1 MLGSGELLAR
11 IIAFAVTAVLTRRIG
26 AAAFGELAFASAIT
40 GYALLVPHLA
50 LGDLASRAVARDPD
64 RAGQLAAS
72 ATRVRLVVAVVGM
85 LVVILVAWVAP
96 ISPTVAALMVVGS
109 LGALPQALNVTWAYK
124 ALERTFRISLGL
136 ALAQVVTL
144 LLVLVLVNGP
154 GDLLRVPVAQVLG
167 EVALTIFLLPMMVIG
182 WRASSF
188 QEGLTVLRGASAVV
202 VWRMFRALIV
212 TADMVMLGFLAEAS
226 ELGYYSAAYRVCF
239 LLTAIAAS
247 AHVVFQPALMR
258 AGSDALRASVVLSDA
273 LWMAA
278 AIGLPLVV
286 GGGIV
291 GPDLLALL
299 FGDAYRAGG
308 DAFRLLL
315 VAMGF
320 LFVHGALSGS
330 FLARNELGL
339 QVRLVGVAAALN
351 IGLNAVFIP
360 THGIVGA
367 SVATVAAEGLTLL
380 GCLVMLRRWGY
391 RLRIRHLVGPLIGVV
406 GMATALVAMPQ
417 AWHVLTR
424 IGVAAAVYIGLMLLT
439 RGSHPNMRM
448 NADNALTG

>member
-1 MLGSGELLAR
+1 
-11 IIAFAVTAVLTRRIG
+11 
-26 AAAFGELAFASAIT
+26 
-40 GYALLVPHLA
+40 
-50 LGDLASRAVARDPD
+50 
-64 RAGQLAAS
+64 
-72 ATRVRLVVAVVGM
+72 M
-85 LVVILVAWVAP
+85 LVVILVAWAAP
-96 ISPTVAALMVVGS
+96 ISPTVKALMVVGS

-124 ALERTFRISLGL
+124 ALEQTGRISIGLGL
-136 ALAQVVTL
+136 GQLVAL
-144 LLVLVLVNGP
+144 LLVLVLVHGP
-154 GDLLRVPVAQVLG
+154 SDLIRVPVAQVLG
-167 EVALTIFLLPMMVIG
+167 EVALTVFLLPMIVIG

-188 QEGLTVLRGASAVV
+188 KEGLTVLRGANAAVV
-202 VWRMFRALIV
+202 ARMFRALIV

-258 AGSDALRASVVLSDA
+258 AGTDALRASVVLSEA
-273 LWMAA
+273 LWMAS

-299 FGDAYRAGG
+299 FGDSYRAGG

-315 VAMGF
+315 VAMGL

-339 QVRLVGVAAALN
+339 QMRLVGVAAALN
-351 IGLNAVFIP
+351 ISLNAVLIP
-360 THGIVGA
+360 SHGIVGA
-367 SVATVAAEGLTLL
+367 SVATVAAEGLTLV
-380 GCLVMLRRWGY
+380 GGVVMLRRWGC
-391 RLRIRHLVGPLIGVV
+391 RLRIRYLVGPLFGVG
-406 GMATALVAMPQ
+406 GMAAALIAMPLT
-417 AWHVLTR
+417 WHVLTR
-424 IGVAAAVYIGLMLLT
+424 ISLAAFVYIGLMLAT

-448 NADNALTG
+448 NSDNALTG